1 MNSAVVSSADAR
13 PCGDPS
19 ISSIR
24 VVTESR
30 RGRRTHSWRKLAN
43 GEPPMPV
50 MVRADDLPTSFH
62 AVMDA
67 QPSIG
72 SAAAGGIPWVT
83 ARRP

>member
-1 MNSAVVSSADAR
+1 
-13 PCGDPS
+13 
-19 ISSIR
+19 
-24 VVTESR
+24 
-30 RGRRTHSWRKLAN
+30 
-43 GEPPMPV
+43 MPV